1 VADHDT
7 GINLVILDRD
17 GVINEDSD
25 AYVKSVEEWKPIA
38 GSIEAIAALRESGYE
53 VAVATNQ
60 SGIARGY
67 YSIEVLDAMHEK
79 LRGLLLKMGSEVG
92 PIAYCPH
99 GPDDDCNCR
108 KPKPGLLRQ
117 ISEHYQFD
125 LSGAYMVGDSLRDL
139 QAGAAAGCQCV
150 LVKTGKGEQT
160 WKKIVAGESGDW
172 PDLLIFDSLSEFAK
186 SLVRGSEH

>member
-1 VADHDT
+1 MADHDT

-92 PIAYCPH
+92 PIVYCPH